1 MYNTSH
7 SQKSSNKFD
16 FSSNVRIMKP
26 IKITRLGNPLLRQTT
41 KRLSKEEILS
51 DEIQDFIK
59 RLKFTLKHIN
69 DTKKIG
75 VGLSANQV
83 GRNLAID
90 FIGIQPTQDKPDLER
105 FERIVINPEIVETFG
120 RRTGMWEGCL
130 SCGSGNNMLEGL
142 VPRYKKIRVKYLDE
156 NAKEHDEVLEGFPAH
171 VAQHET
177 DHLNGKVFL
186 DTARRNSLMMAD
198 EYRKRIVKKKR

>member
-26 IKITRLGNPLLRQTT
+26 IKITRLGNPLLRQVT
-41 KRLSKEEILS
+41 KRLTKEEILS

-59 RLKFTLKHIN
+59 QLKFTNEHAKA
-69 DTKKIG
+69 G

-83 GRNLAID
+83 GQDLAIS
-90 FIGIQPTQDKPDLER
+90 FIGIKPTPNHPELER
-105 FERIVINPEIVETFG
+105 FEQVLINTEIVQTFG
-120 RRTGMWEGCL
+120 RRTGMWEGCQ
-130 SCGSGNNMLEGL
+130 SCGNGKDIVFGL

-156 NAKEHDEVLEGFPAH
+156 NAKEHDEILEGFPAH
-171 VAQHET
+171 VAQHEIG
-177 DHLNGKVFL
+177 HLNGKVFL
-186 DTARRNSLMMAD
+186 DTARRSSLMMAD
-198 EYRKRIVKKKR
+198 EYRKRIVKKKK